1 MTLASIVEPL
11 LFAERVWSG
20 AAGRERAHEMAR
32 RGRSG
37 IVVEVRFPPAR
48 PWRGTHRAWRSIRV
62 TIDQHHEYRFAT
74 VARRRSPREFEL
86 DPGRVTVA
94 AVPDSLGRLVT
105 QVDVQPGSVTLV
117 TVYPSVTSWFVRH
130 SDPMIEVGECIAAS
144 AREHVGDGGHEPL
157 DHRVE
162 LGVGDD
168 EGRAEHHGVADA
180 AVHDRVAGVHGE
192 PALQGGVGHPLG
204 DRG

>member
-20 AAGRERAHEMAR
+20 EAGRDRAREMAR

-37 IVVEVRFPPAR
+37 IVVEVRFPPDR

-62 TIDQHHEYRFAT
+62 TVDQQHEYRFAT
-74 VARRRSPREFEL
+74 VTRRRSPREFEL
-86 DPGRVTVA
+86 APGRVTVA

-105 QVDVQPGSVTLV
+105 QVDVRPGSVTLV
-117 TVYPSVTSWFVRH
+117 TVHPSVTSWFVRH
-130 SDPMIEVGECIAAS
+130 SDPVIEVGERVAVS
-144 AREHVGDGGHEPL
+144 AREHVGDGSHQPL
-157 DHRVE
+157 DHRIQ
-162 LGVGDD
+162 LAVGDD
-168 EGRAEHHGVADA
+168 QRRAEHHGVADA
-180 AVHDRVAGVHGE
+180 AVDDGGAGVHGE
-192 PALQGGVGHPLG
+192 PALEGGVRHPLG